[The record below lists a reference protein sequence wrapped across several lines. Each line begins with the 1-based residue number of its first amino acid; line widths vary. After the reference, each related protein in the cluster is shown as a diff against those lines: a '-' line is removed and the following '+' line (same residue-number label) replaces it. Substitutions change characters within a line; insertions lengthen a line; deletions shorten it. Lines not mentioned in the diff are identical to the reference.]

1 VDVAIKLTLFILKNK
16 SNHKI
21 SNMVYDYIIIGS
33 GIAGL
38 NAARLIPKDKS
49 VLLLCKKSPWEC
61 NTFWAQ
67 GGVATAVDK
76 EDIGVHISD
85 TLCAGVYHNN
95 KQAVELLSQH
105 SRACIDDLIASG
117 LQFDKNKQG
126 QLAFTKEA
134 AHSRSRILHADGDA
148 TGRMIHLF
156 LLQQARCDMVTNA
169 VVCDLLI
176 DDDVCY
182 GVQYFSDETTLKV
195 AYAHHTIIA
204 SGGIGSIY
212 KYHTNS
218 TAIAGEVQ
226 GICLE
231 KDLILKDMEMMQ
243 FHPTVVKGTHFAR
256 KPLLSEALR
265 GEGAY
270 IVDENGKRF
279 VFDYHKDGEL
289 APRDVVSRAIFDY
302 AKKHKTGVF
311 LSFENFEKEAFQK
324 RFPNIYANLKE
335 LGFELPFE
343 KVPISPAFHYAMG
356 GIATNLDA
364 QVLNMKNLYAIGEVA
379 CTGVHGANRLASNS
393 LLEGIVFSK
402 IAVQHS
408 LNHPFTVEPQ
418 NYNKPIKHYIRNKQ
432 IDKPIK
438 DSLRKL
444 MWQHAAILRNENDL
458 KSALKQIN
466 DFLQQDVG
474 RLLYLR
480 LRTAQ
485 SMIQACLKRK
495 NSLGAHCIQGDE
507 RF

>member
-1 VDVAIKLTLFILKNK
+1 MI
-16 SNHKI
+16 
-21 SNMVYDYIIIGS
+21 YDYLIIGS

-38 NAARLIPKDKS
+38 NAARLIPKDKK
-49 VLLLCKKSPWEC
+49 VLILCKKSPWEC

-76 EDIGVHISD
+76 DDIEPHIQDTLIAGVH
-85 TLCAGVYHNN
+85 HNN
-95 KQAVELLSQH
+95 EQAVRILSEH
-105 SRACIDDLIASG
+105 SRACIDDLIAAG
-117 LQFDKNKQG
+117 LQFDKNAQG
-126 QLAFTKEA
+126 KLAFTKEA

-156 LLQQARCDMVTNA
+156 LLQSCPHEIMTNA

-176 DDDVCY
+176 ENGVCY
-182 GVQYFSDETTLKV
+182 GAEYFSDETTLKV
-195 AYAHHTIIA
+195 VYAHNTIIA

-231 KDLILKDMEMMQ
+231 KGLELKDMEMMQ

-265 GEGAY
+265 GEGAH
-270 IVDENGKRF
+270 IVDDEGRRF

-302 AKKHKTGVF
+302 AKKTKKGVF
-311 LSFENFEKEAFQK
+311 LSFENFEKTEFKK

-356 GIATNLDA
+356 GIATNLNA
-364 QVLNMKNLYAIGEVA
+364 QVFNMKNLYAIGESA

-393 LLEGIVFSK
+393 LLEGIVFSQ
-402 IAVQHS
+402 IAVEYSLKQH
-408 LNHPFTVEPQ
+408 FEIDVQ
-418 NYNKPIKHYIRNKQ
+418 NYTLPIKHYIRNQ
-432 IDKPIK
+432 EIDKEIK
-438 DSLRKL
+438 NSLRKL
-444 MWQHAAILRNENDL
+444 MWDNVAIARNTKDL
-458 KSALKQIN
+458 KNTLIQIDTFLKE
-466 DFLQQDVG
+466 DVG
-474 RLLYLR
+474 RLLFLR
-480 LRTAQ
+480 LLTAKSILMSAIKRT
-485 SMIQACLKRK
+485 S
-495 NSLGAHCIQGDE
+495 SLGAHFIKE
-507 RF
+507 N

>member
-1 VDVAIKLTLFILKNK
+1 MI
-16 SNHKI
+16 
-21 SNMVYDYIIIGS
+21 YDYLIIGS

-38 NAARLIPKDKS
+38 NAARLIPKDKK
-49 VLLLCKKSPWEC
+49 VLILCKKSPWEC

-76 EDIGVHISD
+76 TDIEPHIQDTLIAGVH
-85 TLCAGVYHNN
+85 HNN
-95 KQAVELLSQH
+95 EEAVRILSEN
-105 SRACIDDLIASG
+105 SRTCIDDLIAAG
-117 LQFDKNKQG
+117 LQFDKNAKG
-126 QLAFTKEA
+126 ELAFTKEA
-134 AHSRSRILHADGDA
+134 AHCRSRILHADGDA

-156 LLQQARCDMVTNA
+156 LLQVCPHEIMTNA

-176 DDDVCY
+176 ENGVCY
-182 GVQYFSDETTLKV
+182 GAQYFSDETTQKV
-195 AYAHHTIIA
+195 VYAHNTIIA

-218 TAIAGEVQ
+218 TAIAGEIQ

-231 KDLILKDMEMMQ
+231 KGLELKDMEMMQ

-265 GEGAY
+265 GEGAH
-270 IVDENGKRF
+270 IVDEDNKRF

-302 AKKHKTGVF
+302 AKKTKKGVF
-311 LSFENFEKEAFQK
+311 LSFENFEKTEFKK

-356 GIATNLDA
+356 GIATNLNA
-364 QVLNMKNLYAIGEVA
+364 QVLNMKNLYAIGESA

-402 IAVQHS
+402 IAVETS
-408 LNHPFTVEPQ
+408 LAVNFTIQSE
-418 NYNKPIKHYIRNKQ
+418 NYTKSIKHYIRNQ
-432 IDKPIK
+432 EIDKEIK
-438 DSLRKL
+438 NSLRKM
-444 MWQHAAILRNENDL
+444 MWENVAIMRNEKEL
-458 KSALKQIN
+458 KNTLIQIDTFLKEE
-466 DFLQQDVG
+466 VG
-474 RLLYLR
+474 RLLFLR
-480 LRTAQ
+480 LLTAK
-485 SMIQACLKRK
+485 SILKAAINRK
-495 NSLGAHCIQGDE
+495 ESLGAHYIKN
-507 RF
+507 